1 MSMVIRYKKKGG
13 FLQLLQVIETCN
25 FKKQENFLKMI
36 QEESPVWA
44 DALQQKMLTFDKIL
58 NWPIEAVLEV
68 MTAAKPL
75 TFAIS
80 IFSLDK
86 NKQSDLLSRFSH
98 SEKKKIETVLSEV
111 NPTPAEIQASMIKVV
126 SETRQLVT
134 QGMIR
139 LEKVDASL
147 LVPDDIEYQLD
158 KNSLGSESAAPAS
171 VAKDNDKNISEKGL
185 ESLSV
190 SSVNSADFEKLKFKL
205 IQLAKE
211 NDSLKQENHS
221 LKDKLD
227 RIRKIA

>member
-1 MSMVIRYKKKGG
+1 MVIRYKKKGG

-25 FKKQENFLKMI
+25 LKKQENFLKMI

-44 DALQQKMLTFDKIL
+44 EALHQKMLTFDKIL
-58 NWPIEAVLEV
+58 NWPIEVVLEV
-68 MTAAKPL
+68 MTASKPL

-80 IFSLDK
+80 IFALDK
-86 NKQSDLLSRFSH
+86 EKQSDLLNRFSH

-158 KNSLGSESAAPAS
+158 KNSSGNESISPLS
-171 VAKDNDKNISEKGL
+171 VIKESDKNTSEKSVD
-185 ESLSV
+185 SLSASGV
-190 SSVNSADFEKLKFKL
+190 SPADFEKLKFKL

-221 LKDKLD
+221 LKDKLE

>member
-1 MSMVIRYKKKGG
+1 MVIRYKKKGG

-80 IFSLDK
+80 IFALDK
-86 NKQSDLLSRFSH
+86 VKQGDLLNRFSH

-158 KNSLGSESAAPAS
+158 KNSSGNESIAS
-171 VAKDNDKNISEKGL
+171 LSATSKDSDKNISEK
-185 ESLSV
+185 SLDPL
-190 SSVNSADFEKLKFKL
+190 SSSNVNPADFDKLKLKL

-221 LKDKLD
+221 LKDKLE